1 VIRGDGRLVALD
13 GAAGRAL
20 EAVAQPAA
28 LQLSREAAGGRS
40 SAGSGSKV
48 RSTWARVRGYAG
60 GGVSGYSRQEV
71 AQRAG
76 VDLGYVDRLVE
87 LGILTP
93 DAADAF
99 SPGDALRARW
109 LQSLERAGV
118 PPDGVAA
125 AVRDGALSLSFMD
138 VPAYDRFAGLSGTT
152 FQELSAQTGIPL
164 ELLMVVREA
173 IGFAEPRPEDTV
185 REDELS
191 VVPTIQLQLAK
202 GFRPTVIEGWLRVCG
217 DSLRRIAETEAAFW
231 NSEVEMALLAAG
243 MTESEMLAA
252 QADIGSQ
259 MTPLIEQALLG
270 IYHGQQEHAW
280 SQVFVEH
287 VEGALEAAGL
297 HSRLD
302 RPPAMCFLD
311 LTGYTRLTEERGD
324 EAAADL
330 AARLARLVRQS
341 ALEHGGTPVKWLGDG
356 VMFYFR
362 EPGAAVLAALDMAEL
377 VGRQGLPP
385 AHVGIHAGPVIFQD
399 GDYFGR
405 TVNLAA
411 RIAEYAR
418 PGEVLVSQE
427 VVDAAEGGPVTFTEI
442 GPVELKGVPET
453 LRLHIARRSP

>member
-1 VIRGDGRLVALD
+1 
-13 GAAGRAL
+13 
-20 EAVAQPAA
+20 
-28 LQLSREAAGGRS
+28 
-40 SAGSGSKV
+40 
-48 RSTWARVRGYAG
+48 
-60 GGVSGYSRQEV
+60 VSGYTRQEV

-76 VDLGYVDRLVE
+76 VDPGYVDRLVE

-93 DAADAF
+93 DAAQAY

-109 LQSLERAGV
+109 LQSLERGGV
-118 PPDGVAA
+118 PLEGLAA
-125 AVRDGALSLSFMD
+125 AVRDGALSFSFLD
-138 VPAYDRFAGLSGTT
+138 LAAYDQFTGLSATT
-152 FQELSAQTGIPL
+152 FQQLSAQTGIPL

-173 IGFAEPRPEDTV
+173 FGFAEPGPEDHV
-185 REDELS
+185 HDNELS
-191 VVPTIQLQLAK
+191 VVPLLQLQLAK
-202 GFRPTVIEGWLRVCG
+202 GFRPMVIERWLRVYG
-217 DSLRRIAETEAAFW
+217 DSLRRIAETEAAWW
-231 NSEVEMALLAAG
+231 NSEVEVAMVEAG
-243 MTESEMLAA
+243 MTEGQMLQA
-252 QADIGSQ
+252 QADLGSQ
-259 MTPLIEQALLG
+259 MTPLVERALLA

-311 LTGYTRLTEERGD
+311 ITGYTRLTEERGD

-330 AARLARLVRQS
+330 AARLATLVRRS
-341 ALEHGGTPVKWLGDG
+341 AQEHDGTPVKWLGDG

-362 EPGAAVLAALDMAEL
+362 QPAAAVLAALEMVEM
-377 VGRQGLPP
+377 VGNHGLPP

-427 VVDAAEGGPVTFTEI
+427 VVDAAQGRPVAFTEI
-442 GPVELKGVPET
+442 GPVELKGVPGT
-453 LRLHIARRSP
+453 LRLHTAHRPTRS